1 MRKEP
6 VVSMSATP
14 LTRAIPDSLP
24 LPRCHRCD
32 FADRPFERETA
43 GAVLR
48 AYAVRWQR
56 VLADPRTTSRPVGAL
71 AWSPLEHACHVR
83 DMCLLFH
90 QRLDTTLGTGRG
102 PLPDPAVSG
111 GHLPGL
117 YRDEDPRRV
126 AGELGRAARA
136 LALRLAALTA
146 ADWDHDD
153 PRFPGERLTVDFFT
167 RHLLHD
173 IAHDLGEVLRAGGPG
188 LRR

>member
-1 MRKEP
+1 
-6 VVSMSATP
+6 MSATP
-14 LTRAIPDSLP
+14 LTRTIPDSLP

-32 FADRPFERETA
+32 FADRPFGRETA
-43 GAVLR
+43 AAVLR
-48 AYAVRWQR
+48 EYAVRWQR

-90 QRLDTTLGTGRG
+90 QRLDLTLGTGPRG
-102 PLPDPAVSG
+102 PRPAPAGDTG
-111 GHLPGL
+111 GQLPGL

-126 AGELGRAARA
+126 SGELGRAAGA
-136 LALRLAALTA
+136 LALRLAGLTA

-173 IAHDLGEVLRAGGPG
+173 IAHDLGEVLRAGDG
-188 LRR
+188 RSVAAR